1 MGDDLVEIEKW
12 AAAFKQP
19 ALLVETASK
28 LYLLHRKPITH
39 DVSTIKADR
48 AASEYF
54 LSGRSVADLVT
65 TLVPME

>member
-12 AAAFKQP
+12 AAAFNQP

-28 LYLLHRKPITH
+28 LYLLHRKPITN
-39 DVSTIKADR
+39 DVSTIKTDW